1 MAATKIT
8 VSATIKAPLERV
20 WALWTTPKHIC
31 NWNNASPDWHTP
43 SAENNLYAGGK
54 FSYRMEAKDGSFG
67 FDFSGIYNKVEPGK
81 LIDYTMDDNRHC
93 EVVFTSNGNTTTV
106 TETFEAE
113 TQNSVE
119 LQQQGW
125 QAILNNFK
133 KYAENS
139 FLHFEISV
147 NAPAE
152 KVYNIMLSAE
162 TYKEWTA
169 EFNPTSRYKGSWE
182 KGSKILFIGTDD
194 KGNQGGMVS
203 RIKENI
209 ANKFVSIE
217 HLGVL
222 QGEQEILNGPDV
234 DQWAGGLEN
243 YTFSAVGNSTLLA
256 VDMDSNEAF
265 KEYFETT
272 WPRALNKLKT
282 ICERP

>member
-1 MAATKIT
+1 MTATKIT
-8 VSATIKAPLERV
+8 VSAIINAPVERV

-31 NWNNASPDWHTP
+31 KWNNASPDWHTP
-43 SAENNLYAGGK
+43 RAENDLRTGGK

-67 FDFSGIYNKVEPGK
+67 FDFSGVYNRVETNK
-81 LIDYTMDDNRHC
+81 LIEYTMDDNRHC
-93 EVVFTSNGNTTTV
+93 EIVFASNEKTTTV

-113 TQNSVE
+113 TQNSAE

-139 FLHFEISV
+139 FLHFEINI

-152 KVYNIMLSAE
+152 KIYNTMLAPE
-162 TYKEWTA
+162 TYNEWTK
-169 EFNPTSRYKGSWE
+169 EFNPTSSYKGSWE
-182 KGSKILFIGTDD
+182 KGSKILFIGMDD

-209 ANKFVSIE
+209 PNKFVSIE
-217 HLGVL
+217 HQGVL
-222 QGEQEILNGPDV
+222 QGEQEIMSGPDV

-243 YTFSAVGNSTLLA
+243 YTFSAAGNSTLLA

-272 WPRALNKLKT
+272 WPKALHKLKA
-282 ICERP
+282 ICER